1 MPITQIKPTGVPP
14 TAPSRPTP
22 SSQSAEGPGGAFS
35 KVMEGLLGQV
45 NGPQQTADQAV
56 RDLATGRTDN
66 IHDVMLAV
74 AKADLT
80 FRMILEV
87 RNRLAEG
94 FQEVLRLQV

>member
-1 MPITQIKPTGVPP
+1 MPITQIKPVGVPATP
-14 TAPSRPTP
+14 GTRPTSP
-22 SSQSAEGPGGAFS
+22 TQEAGQTGATFA
-35 KVMEGLLGQV
+35 KVMDRLLGQV
-45 NGPQQTADQAV
+45 SGPQQEADQAV

-80 FRMILEV
+80 FRMILEI